1 MKQFK
6 KMMSMAL
13 AATLALSLLSGC
25 AAKATDG
32 EKPREST
39 AEETKVSAAPQF
51 PKTFTGE
58 WTGLDG
64 YWHVEA
70 DAEVIVP
77 EGPMPVAKV
86 ARREFTQEDVDN
98 IIQVLLKGN
107 TLYENLGQTRKE
119 CEEDIEHW
127 EAILRGDIPY
137 THDGTIDRVP
147 QLLEKAKERLKTAPN
162 GDERIPADTSFHQPD
177 MTGIQHSG
185 APMPDEVQGWA
196 EVDGEKM
203 NVSIRQMVPNDFG
216 QTARVWTELYSTP
229 MGPTLEKVV
238 DQETFKLSR
247 EEAQKI
253 GDDIVAGLGLE
264 MVLDHMDAVIIE
276 PENWGQYRAQFLGK
290 TPPEKPADMP
300 GYHLYYT
307 RQVAGQK
314 VGWMEGNYRSGSSES
329 DNPAEYTKWSWHTE
343 FLELCISEEGKVI
356 YFNWEEPYT
365 DPVIENPDAQLM
377 EFSDI
382 RDIFG
387 KMIFVVNQ
395 YYREIDAKNGFACN
409 YELTVDRVELTLARV
424 HTRENFME
432 GKLVPVW
439 DFYGTSRAYTND
451 EEYKDLVWD
460 GVHENEIHLT
470 INAMDGTILD
480 RALGY

>member
-1 MKQFK
+1 
-6 KMMSMAL
+6 MAANRIL
-13 AATLALSLLSGC
+13 IVEDDTAIADTIALNLRYAGYEYRLFRDGLSAAQALWDDEAFDLALLDIML
-25 AAKATDG
+25 
-32 EKPREST
+32 P
-39 AEETKVSAAPQF
+39 
-51 PKTFTGE
+51 
-58 WTGLDG
+58 GLDG
-64 YWHVEA
+64 FELLPLMEKRNIPVIYMTAKTDSESEVRLLRQG
-70 DAEVIVP
+70 AEDYLVKPFEVVTLLVRM
-77 EGPMPVAKV
+77 EKV
-86 ARREFTQEDVDN
+86 LQRTGRLNPIYHFRDF
-98 IIQVLLKGN
+98 
-107 TLYENLGQTRKE
+107 
-119 CEEDIEHW
+119 
-127 EAILRGDIPY
+127 PY
-137 THDGTIDRVP
+137 TGDGTIDRVP

-177 MTGIQHSG
+177 MTGIQYSG
-185 APMPDEVQGWA
+185 GTIPDEVEGWA

-203 NVSIRQMVPNDFG
+203 NVSIRQMVPKSFPQD
-216 QTARVWTELYSTP
+216 AMVWTELYSTP
-229 MGPTLEKVV
+229 MGPSMEKVV

-253 GDDIVAGLGLE
+253 SDDIVAGLGLE

-276 PENWGQYRAQFLGK
+276 PGNWGQYRAQFLGK